1 MAQFNDRPLPPPT
14 TQEGMNARAQ
24 RMVAVLTAALSP
36 SRLELVDESAQHAGH
51 AGASAEGE
59 SHFALTVA
67 ASRLNGLSRLAQH
80 RLVNDLLAEE
90 FAGGL
95 HALRLKILP
104 A

>member
-1 MAQFNDRPLPPPT
+1 
-14 TQEGMNARAQ
+14 
-24 RMVAVLTAALSP
+24 V
-36 SRLELVDESAQHAGH
+36 
-51 AGASAEGE
+51 
-59 SHFALTVA
+59 
-67 ASRLNGLSRLAQH
+67 SRLAQH